1 MDGPELSISETGTYQ
16 KNVGDKK
23 SVIYY
28 QWSMEENG
36 PYRFGNFLEA
46 ISADDVRRHYFMAMD
61 IYTYIVV
68 YVKYKVT

>member
-1 MDGPELSISETGTYQ
+1 
-16 KNVGDKK
+16 
-23 SVIYY
+23 
-28 QWSMEENG
+28 MEENG

-61 IYTYIVV
+61 IYTYIIV